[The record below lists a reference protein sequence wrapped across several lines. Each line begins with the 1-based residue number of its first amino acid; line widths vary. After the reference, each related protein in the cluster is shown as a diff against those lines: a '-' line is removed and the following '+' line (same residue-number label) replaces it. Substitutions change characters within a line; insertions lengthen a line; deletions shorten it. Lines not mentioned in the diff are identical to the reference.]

1 VLVAVLTAVARLVM
15 PTVVPTVVP
24 TALMHQNKAIA
35 IAATAL
41 ASNLCGVLDLLSAR
55 ADKRLFPIPL
65 TLYLSLLTLGPMRD
79 FRVDSDAM
87 NNKAADTR
95 SRALSRA
102 YSPGKIARYFS
113 LSYTTSTEP
122 PRRQRH
128 SIRMATGLAK
138 TGMGSADCD

>member
-1 VLVAVLTAVARLVM
+1 VLAAVLTAVAKLVM

-65 TLYLSLLTLGPMRD
+65 TLYLSLLTLVPMRD

-87 NNKAADTR
+87 NKAADTR
-95 SRALSRA
+95 SRALSGA
-102 YSPGKIARYFS
+102 YSLGKDREILFLARHH
-113 LSYTTSTEP
+113 
-122 PRRQRH
+122 R
-128 SIRMATGLAK
+128 G
-138 TGMGSADCD
+138 

>member
-1 VLVAVLTAVARLVM
+1 VLVAVLTAVAKLVM

-65 TLYLSLLTLGPMRD
+65 TLLPFSLHIGSNARL
-79 FRVDSDAM
+79 RVDSDAM

-102 YSPGKIARYFS
+102 YGPWKDREILFLG
-113 LSYTTSTEP
+113 
-122 PRRQRH
+122 RH
-128 SIRMATGLAK
+128 HLG
-138 TGMGSADCD
+138 